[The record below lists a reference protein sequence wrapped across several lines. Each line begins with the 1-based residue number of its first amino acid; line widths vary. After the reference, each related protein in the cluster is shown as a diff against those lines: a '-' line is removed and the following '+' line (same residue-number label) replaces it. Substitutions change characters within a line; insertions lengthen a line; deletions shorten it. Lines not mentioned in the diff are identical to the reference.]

1 MTILQGTNS
10 NIFFAENLEPVAELV
25 LLLSDPEYYFG
36 ETDDKKSALFK
47 ANKITQSRFVATR
60 SQLEAVRE
68 DLLKLITE
76 LDKLEEKVKNTK
88 TDKTI

>member
-1 MTILQGTNS
+1 MTILQGINS

-47 ANKITQSRFVATR
+47 GDKIIQSRFIATR
-60 SQLEAVRE
+60 SQLEVVRE

-76 LDKLEEKVKNTK
+76 LDELEEKIKSK
-88 TDKTI
+88 